1 MEFYELL
8 VLLLANIILTGIVFF
23 AESRSKRRIS
33 NIHSDGEEPHHNM
46 KI

>member
-8 VLLLANIILTGIVFF
+8 VLLIANIILTGIVFF
-23 AESRSKRRIS
+23 AESRSKIIMS
-33 NIHSDGEEPHHNM
+33 NIHSDGEGPDNNI